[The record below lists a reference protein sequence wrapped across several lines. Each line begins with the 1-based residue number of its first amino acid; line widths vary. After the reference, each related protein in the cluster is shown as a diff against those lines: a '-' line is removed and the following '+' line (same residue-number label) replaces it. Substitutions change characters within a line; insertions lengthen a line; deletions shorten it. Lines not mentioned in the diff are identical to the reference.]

1 MVFTQTGH
9 FILASFAFTATD
21 HQLATWFH
29 ARLNGT
35 TGPVL
40 QAISFAAGPALMF
53 NVLVSGVL
61 FLAWKRRWHALASL
75 VLTVPCGVLAGEALK
90 LIVRRQRPYL
100 VGPFVDW
107 VGYSFPSGH
116 AISATLLYGFLA
128 VCLWRVIEGRHWRAV
143 TVFVA
148 SVLALAVGFSRI
160 ALGAHYL
167 TDVVA
172 GTIFGGLWLTVCTT
186 GMGVL
191 RRRFDVADTA
201 VPDGSPV
208 LVAQ

>member
-1 MVFTQTGH
+1 MVLAHTGQ

-35 TGPVL
+35 AGPLV

-53 NVLVSGVL
+53 NVLVGGVL
-61 FLAWKRRWHALASL
+61 MLAWRRRWHALASL
-75 VLTVPCGVLAGEALK
+75 VLTVPCGVILGELLK

-128 VCLWRVIEGRHWRAV
+128 VCLWRVIEGRHWRVV
-143 TVFVA
+143 TVF
-148 SVLALAVGFSRI
+148 LAAVMAMAVGFSRI

-167 TDVVA
+167 TDVIA
-172 GTIFGGLWLTVCTT
+172 GTMFGGLWLTVCTK
-186 GMGVL
+186 GMGVI
-191 RRRFDVADTA
+191 RRRFDVAACTD
-201 VPDGSPV
+201 PEPV
-208 LVAQ
+208 AGVIA